1 MKEDVLDY
9 IRKHPVWY
17 VTLCHYPEKYDDLL
31 DEIHQKKQSTVL
43 EKPEKST
50 MDLYLMSVTARR
62 LYVQKR
68 QRRFF

>member
-9 IRKHPVWY
+9 IRMHPVWY

-43 EKPEKST
+43 EKLERISI
-50 MDLYLMSVTARR
+50 LMSM
-62 LYVQKR
+62 LEMLQ
-68 QRRFF
+68 